1 MSNLTNGTDGCIVQV
16 ALYTLVA
23 AFVVMSLICLTGC
36 KQTQYVP
43 VETVRTERVEVHDTV
58 TVNDSTARND
68 STLTNTQML
77 LQKVDSA
84 YLAMLGI
91 INAPPEA
98 WLLQMNTTTKHTSN
112 ETASHKEQQT
122 HSSDSVR
129 TKYVEK
135 PYPVPAQLSRWQKFC
150 CDYGKIMLGASA
162 ALAILLLIILLY
174 WIRYRRNQKRE

>member
-1 MSNLTNGTDGCIVQV
+1 MKIRISLIGWYVILFAFV
-16 ALYTLVA
+16 AL
-23 AFVVMSLICLTGC
+23 SLICLTGC
-36 KQTQYVP
+36 KQIQYVP

-58 TVNDSTARND
+58 TVKDSTARND
-68 STLTNTQML
+68 STLINTQML

-98 WLLQMNTTTKHTSN
+98 WLLQMNTTTRHTSS

-129 TKYVEK
+129 TEYVEK
-135 PYPVPAQLSRWQKFC
+135 PYPVEKQLSWWQQRKQDF
-150 CDYGKIMLGASA
+150 GGVILV
-162 ALAILLLIILLY
+162 LLLFAGL
-174 WIRYRRNQKRE
+174 WSGWKMIRS

>member
-1 MSNLTNGTDGCIVQV
+1 MKIRPTLIGWYILIV
-16 ALYTLVA
+16 L
-23 AFVVMSLICLTGC
+23 FVVLSLLTLTGC
-36 KQTQYVP
+36 KQIQYVP

-68 STLTNTQML
+68 STLVNTQML

-98 WLLQMNTTTKHTSN
+98 WLLQMNTSTRHTSN
-112 ETASHKEQQT
+112 ETANHKEQQT

-129 TKYVEK
+129 TEYVEK

-150 CDYGKIMLGASA
+150 CDYGKIMLGALA
-162 ALAILLLIILLY
+162 ALMAIGFFFISRLVMKRL
-174 WIRYRRNQKRE
+174 RRQATR